1 MRMDAYGAGHGGG
14 GYGGPAGYGGGG
26 YADAEPS
33 QQIMVRNV
41 SCLFSCIADKGRSYN
56 ALVALVDGQRRFGG
70 IV

>member
-14 GYGGPAGYGGGG
+14 YGGGPAGYGGGG

-41 SCLFSCIADKGRSYN
+41 SYFFLVLGMKDADIM
-56 ALVALVDGQRRFGG
+56 L
-70 IV
+70 

>member
-14 GYGGPAGYGGGG
+14 YGGPAGYGAG

-41 SCLFSCIADKGRSYN
+41 SFFLLSFVLGIKDADIA
-56 ALVALVDGQRRFGG
+56 L
-70 IV
+70 

>member
-14 GYGGPAGYGGGG
+14 GYGGGPAGYGGGG

-41 SCLFSCIADKGRSYN
+41 SFFFLSFCIGDKGR
-56 ALVALVDGQRRFGG
+56 
-70 IV
+70 